1 MLYYVNEDFDDSTIS
16 PTSTGWNSRRSSTS
30 SINTFD
36 LPKDIPSDLNNFLCN
51 QLSEQETTQLL
62 KLIENWI
69 CITHENVL
77 TRNQRLMDALNR
89 LAKQHGQTKRQLRQ
103 VHQQMTRNKSDFET
117 KRRLF
122 KQELDQASQE
132 RSEAEQLVD
141 DIRREMEGMLEEL
154 EWAKQQQSQTDE
166 RTQRLEQDLLDL
178 TEPPDQIVLRERQIQ
193 IDQLQE
199 QLEDREIKSREWRNT
214 VDKKNA
220 ILERRHGL
228 EVAALNSEK
237 EELRQRL
244 VRAEQRSIE
253 MAQLLEAE
261 KRKIKSDVELEN
273 ALRRSAAE
281 KERELVKV
289 RSEFEKSQLKVEQMK
304 TYYDK
309 QLERELGAHKDDIK
323 ERLDREYRQQSDT
336 LQVKITRELR
346 EMACQMAELEV
357 QVENAE
363 RQQLS
368 NLNALE
374 TLRRGNSKSDEATQ
388 YKLNHWNT
396 IESELQS
403 TIATL
408 EGRVIS
414 LEKEVL
420 VLYSKNLELARQ
432 LGELEP

>member
-1 MLYYVNEDFDDSTIS
+1 ML
-16 PTSTGWNSRRSSTS
+16 
-30 SINTFD
+30 
-36 LPKDIPSDLNNFLCN
+36 
-51 QLSEQETTQLL
+51 ETTQLL

-103 VHQQMTRNKSDFET
+103 VHQQMTQNKSDFEA

-122 KQELDQASQE
+122 KQELGQASQE
-132 RSEAEQLVD
+132 RLEAEQLVD

-154 EWAKQQQSQTDE
+154 EWAKQQQSQSDE

-214 VDKKNA
+214 MDKKKA
-220 ILERRHGL
+220 VLERRHDL

-244 VRAEQRSIE
+244 VRAEQRSTEI
-253 MAQLLEAE
+253 AQSLEAE
-261 KRKIKSDVELEN
+261 KGRIKSDVELEN
-273 ALRRSAAE
+273 ALRQSAAE

-304 TYYDK
+304 TYYEK

-346 EMACQMAELEV
+346 EMACQMAELED

-363 RQQLS
+363 RQHLS

-374 TLRRGNSKSDEATQ
+374 TLRRGYSKSDEATQ

-403 TIATL
+403 TIAAL